1 MVSRKFGLLLNDEI
15 DGLLYE
21 AHGGYQRFFYDLLN
35 TDTDPVTITVYD
47 VVNNELPRNPFEQE
61 GWIVGG
67 SRSSI
72 TAVEPWML
80 KLFDFLQDLDDH
92 KAPTVGVCFGHQALA
107 HALGGEVQRKHS
119 WGLGSKPT
127 QIHLKEPWMTPQMNA
142 PVITFCHE
150 DEVVGL
156 PDKSK
161 LIGSA
166 ENCAIAMFT
175 KEDHIFSMQ
184 PHPEFSN
191 VFARDLYNDWRQSF
205 DPSALETANDSLNSP
220 SDRQIIGSWI
230 KEFFSHPRA

>member
-1 MVSRKFGLLLNDEI
+1 
-15 DGLLYE
+15 
-21 AHGGYQRFFYDLLN
+21 
-35 TDTDPVTITVYD
+35 
-47 VVNNELPRNPFEQE
+47 
-61 GWIVGG
+61 
-67 SRSSI
+67 
-72 TAVEPWML
+72 
-80 KLFDFLQDLDDH
+80 
-92 KAPTVGVCFGHQALA
+92 
-107 HALGGEVQRKHS
+107 
-119 WGLGSKPT
+119 
-127 QIHLKEPWMTPQMNA
+127 MTPQMNA

-191 VFARDLYNDWRQSF
+191 VFARDLYNDWKQSF
-205 DPSALETANDSLNSP
+205 DPSALEIANDSLNSP

-230 KEFFSHPRA
+230 KEFFSYPRA

>member
-1 MVSRKFGLLLNDEI
+1 MCIRDR
-15 DGLLYE
+15 YE
-21 AHGGYQRFFYDLLN
+21 THGGYQRFFYELLN

-156 PDKSK
+156 PNKSK

-175 KEDHIFSMQ
+175 KEDHIFRCN
-184 PHPEFSN
+184 HI
-191 VFARDLYNDWRQSF
+191 
-205 DPSALETANDSLNSP
+205 LNSQMFLLEISTTTGDSP
-220 SDRQIIGSWI
+220 STHQPLKQLTI
-230 KEFFSHPRA
+230 P